1 VSPMRRQM
9 VPAVLRWRV
18 VPTALRRRLVAAALR
33 RRGVPAVVAAAIAAA
48 LSACGSSGQT
58 THTSSPADPTSS
70 TSAAQSSPATATATS
85 STLSASAGSTGSD
98 TRSQTKTTANI
109 TSTASQNGPELPAEF
124 KIQPGGALTP
134 ARVSAPSHTA
144 IALSLVSSGA
154 SYVVALGTPHGQ
166 SYAVSGDHPVHVI
179 LHGLANGSY
188 AIDVNG
194 HPRGQLIVGVAPGP

>member
-1 VSPMRRQM
+1 MRRQM

-48 LSACGSSGQT
+48 LSACGSAGQT
-58 THTSSPADPTSS
+58 THTSSP
-70 TSAAQSSPATATATS
+70 
-85 STLSASAGSTGSD
+85 
-98 TRSQTKTTANI
+98 
-109 TSTASQNGPELPAEF
+109 SQNGPELPAEF
-124 KIQPGGALTP
+124 KIRPGGALSP
-134 ARVSAPSHTA
+134 ARVSAPPRTA

-179 LHGLANGSY
+179 LHGLANGTY